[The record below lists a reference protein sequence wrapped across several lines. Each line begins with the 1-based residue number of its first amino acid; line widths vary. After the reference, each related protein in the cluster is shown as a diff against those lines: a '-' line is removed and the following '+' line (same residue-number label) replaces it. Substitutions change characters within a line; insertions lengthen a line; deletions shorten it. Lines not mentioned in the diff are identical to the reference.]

1 MPTTDSLLE
10 HLAEAL
16 ATDRLA
22 IAITE
27 MAVRHPDR
35 PALVTGAGGGGGD
48 RRVVDYATLGATLA
62 DFEARL
68 DRIRPAGIVATAER
82 VEALVVIAAACGRQR
97 VPLAFLAG
105 DSRDLAG
112 PLVDW
117 LPVDDAL
124 ALPADAAGRQRHE
137 PASVPPPVIVAT
149 SGTSG
154 PPKLVD
160 HAWDSVLAAARLAEQ
175 WQGLGW
181 LLVYDPARW
190 AGIQVWAQAMLSG
203 GWLVVPE
210 SRDPDVVARALVD
223 ESVAVLPATPTLMRR
238 LLTSA
243 DRSVLVR
250 GQVDRI
256 TLGGEAADAQ
266 LLADMRG
273 FYPVA
278 KITQIY
284 ATTELGEVFRVADG
298 QAGFPVAWVGR
309 ALPGGVRLSIRRD
322 GELVVQLSRDTAEV
336 LTGDMVERRGD
347 RYEFAGRRGDVIVVG
362 GAKVYPRRIEEVL
375 RGVPGVADARVWG
388 LPSAITGELV
398 AAEIVTT
405 VPLPEGLS
413 PDGVRA
419 AALTACRERLEP
431 AAVPRVL
438 DLVKRIATT
447 TAGKTPRTARRP

>member
-1 MPTTDSLLE
+1 MPTTDSLRE

-22 IAITE
+22 LAITE

-35 PALVTGAGGGGGD
+35 PALVTGAGGAG
-48 RRVVDYATLGATLA
+48 RRTVDYAALA
-62 DFEARL
+62 AAVTDFAARL
-68 DRIRPAGIVATAER
+68 DRIRPAGILAMAGR
-82 VEALVVIAAACGRQR
+82 VESLVVIAAACGRLR
-97 VPLAFLAG
+97 VPLALLAG

-117 LPVDDAL
+117 LPVDDTL
-124 ALPADAAGRQRHE
+124 ALPADTGGRQRHE

-190 AGIQVWAQAMLSG
+190 AGIQVWAQAILSG

-210 SRDPDVVARALVD
+210 SRDADIVARALVD

-243 DRSVLVR
+243 DRSVLAR

-266 LLADMRG
+266 LLADTRG
-273 FYPVA
+273 LYPLA
-278 KITQIY
+278 KITQVY

-298 QAGFPVAWVGR
+298 QPGFPAAWVGR
-309 ALPGGVRLSIRRD
+309 ALPAGVRLSVRRD

-336 LTGDMVERRGD
+336 LTGDLVERRGD
-347 RYEFAGRRGDVIVVG
+347 RFEFTGRRGDVIVVG

-405 VPLPEGLS
+405 VPLPEGVS

-419 AALTACRERLEP
+419 AALSACRERLEP

-438 DLVKRIATT
+438 DIVKRIAATA
-447 TAGKTPRTARRP
+447 AGKTPRLARQH